1 MNTSLVLT
9 VLGPDRP
16 GLVRSLAEQIAA
28 AGGNWLEG
36 RMATLAGQFAGVV
49 LVELP
54 AERASSLVT
63 SLRALESQG
72 LRVTVDSGA
81 SGPSLSAGRVVQLE
95 LVGQDRPGI
104 VRDVSRVLADR
115 GVSVEQL
122 DTGTASAPFSG
133 ESLFQAR
140 ARLRLP
146 APLSVESLRA
156 ALQALANELMADIK
170 VDETLG

>member
-54 AERASSLVT
+54 AERVGGLT
-63 SLRALESQG
+63 QSLRALESQG
-72 LRVTVDSGA
+72 LRVTVDRGA
-81 SGPSLSAGRVVQLE
+81 SDVMPIASRVVQLE

-122 DTGTASAPFSG
+122 DTGTTSAPFSG
-133 ESLFQAR
+133 ESLFEAR

-146 APLSVESLRA
+146 APLPVESLRA
-156 ALQALANELMADIK
+156 ALQALANELMVDIK
-170 VDETLG
+170 VDEARG